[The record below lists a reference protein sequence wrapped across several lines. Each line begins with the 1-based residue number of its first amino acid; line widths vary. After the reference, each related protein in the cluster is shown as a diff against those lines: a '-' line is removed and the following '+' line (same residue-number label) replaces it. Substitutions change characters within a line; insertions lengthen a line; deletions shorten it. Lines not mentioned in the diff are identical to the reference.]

1 MKKTIDLFGAAP
13 TLMRDY
19 QRAQMEI
26 AAAANFDPALMELV
40 KLRVSQINGCA
51 NCINLHTIE
60 ARERGETEQRLYL
73 LSAWR
78 EAPCFNERERAAIGW
93 GEAMARLSEGRDREA
108 AYEAL
113 TAHFTEEEQIKLA
126 ITINVISGWNH
137 IAVGF
142 GLFADAETIRAA
154 QAAQAKITVAA

>member
-1 MKKTIDLFGAAP
+1 
-13 TLMRDY
+13 
-19 QRAQMEI
+19 
-26 AAAANFDPALMELV
+26 LV

-78 EAPCFNERERAAIGW
+78 KAPCFNERERAAIGW

-126 ITINVISGWNH
+126 VTINVISGWNH

-142 GLFADAETIRAA
+142 GLFADVAAIRAA
-154 QAAQAKITVAA
+154 QATQATAAAAA